1 MTEKLRADMTS
12 RIKIEPCVVASK
24 AIKQEVK
31 LEPGTSKVTEVI
43 DLSSDN
49 EEVSCH
55 IIFFHIRNGHQFTS
69 WLYCI

>member
-1 MTEKLRADMTS
+1 MILQMTEKLRADMTS

-43 DLSSDN
+43 DLS
-49 EEVSCH
+49 
-55 IIFFHIRNGHQFTS
+55 RR
-69 WLYCI
+69 